1 MNTVLHIAHER
12 HNRDL
17 VMGKGTADE
26 GKLSVFVFFMS
37 FYIQQKKTQY
47 IILRKERTR
56 S

>member
-26 GKLSVFVFFMS
+26 GKLSVFVFLCHFI
-37 FYIQQKKTQY
+37 FNKKTQY
-47 IILRKERTR
+47 IRLRKERTR